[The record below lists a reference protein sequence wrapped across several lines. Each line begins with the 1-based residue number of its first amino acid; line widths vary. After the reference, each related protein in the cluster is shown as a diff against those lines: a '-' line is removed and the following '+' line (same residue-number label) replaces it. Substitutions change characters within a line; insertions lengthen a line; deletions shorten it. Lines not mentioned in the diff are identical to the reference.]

1 MAKFL
6 TITQKGYT
14 FTVHDADK
22 LVRDEEWN
30 IERVSAFMSIHHTL
44 NVMATKYA
52 KGITYRPAIAC
63 IMYTLNCDPDTSK
76 DLDKL
81 NSYLIGKLCSMYENP
96 DQQRLLGRQLSHVL
110 DEIEVMALDYIKAKE
125 APIEVFGKQV
135 SPGPFF
141 TRPSKLEYDTLLERE
156 QAQEQRYWD
165 RLDELVK
172 AGTAHG
178 HKILIRDG
186 SNTYTGIITATSA
199 KCIYCD
205 VKDEYGRLIQ
215 SGARFPK
222 DSKRF
227 IIESLS

>member
-81 NSYLIGKLCSMYENP
+81 NSYLIGKLCGMYENP

-141 TRPSKLEYDTLLERE
+141 SRPSKLEYDTILERE
-156 QAQEQRYWD
+156 QAQEQRYWA

>member
-30 IERVSAFMSIHHTL
+30 IERVASFMSIHHTL

-81 NSYLIGKLCSMYENP
+81 NSYLIGKLCGMYENP
-96 DQQRLLGRQLSHVL
+96 DQQRLLGRQLSDVL
-110 DEIEVMALDYIKAKE
+110 DEIELIALDYIKAKE

-141 TRPSKLEYDTLLERE
+141 SRPSKLEYDTLLERE
-156 QAQEQRYWD
+156 QAQEQRYWN

>member
-63 IMYTLNCDPDTSK
+63 IMYTLNCDPDTSQ

-81 NSYLIGKLCSMYENP
+81 NSYLIGKLCGMYENP
-96 DQQRLLGRQLSHVL
+96 DQQRLLGRQLSDVL

-141 TRPSKLEYDTLLERE
+141 SRPSKLEYDTLLERE

>member
-22 LVRDEEWN
+22 LVRDEEWD
-30 IERVSAFMSIHHTL
+30 IERVAAFMSIHHTL

-52 KGITYRPAIAC
+52 KGMTYRPAIAC
-63 IMYTLNCDPDTSK
+63 IMYTLNCDSDTSK

-81 NSYLIGKLCSMYENP
+81 NAYLIGKLCGMYENP
-96 DQQRLLGRQLSHVL
+96 EQQRALGKDLSKVL
-110 DEIEVMALDYIKAKE
+110 DEIEAMAFEYVKSRE
-125 APIEVFGKQV
+125 APITVFGKEMK
-135 SPGPFF
+135 PAPFF
-141 TRPSKLEYDTLLERE
+141 QRPSKLEYDAILERK

-165 RLDELVK
+165 RLNELVK
-172 AGTAHG
+172 QGTARG

-186 SNTYTGIITATSA
+186 SNTYTGIITATSP